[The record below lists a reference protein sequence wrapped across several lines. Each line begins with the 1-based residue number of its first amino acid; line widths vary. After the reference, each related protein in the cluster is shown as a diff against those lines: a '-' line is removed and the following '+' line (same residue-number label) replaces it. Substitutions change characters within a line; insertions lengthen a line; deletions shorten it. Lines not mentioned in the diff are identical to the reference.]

1 MKRAPEAVVVLL
13 ATAAF
18 GAAAVVAHRRQ
29 RQAELSP
36 YPSVENPGPRGLAA
50 LHTWLSETG
59 RAPAVLA
66 DHGDVPPP
74 GAALVLA
81 APRAEIE
88 PADADALLDHVARGG
103 LLVWAVD
110 REGAQPEMERRL
122 QVYRPRAHRP
132 PPPAGVAV
140 AIAPHPLFAGLSLR
154 TGGGAVASRAPAA
167 LAVAGLVDGAA
178 VHPTAVSLPWG
189 RGEVLLL
196 ESAEPLQNSA
206 IAEADDL
213 ELWAR
218 LAARRTVAFDERFL
232 APRAATAPPSTRAIA
247 ALAAQ
252 GLAAALAFFWAR
264 GRRLGAVRPPPP
276 PGSTRTAADY
286 LASLSALYRRARA
299 EPRLAE
305 EAWRRLRGEL
315 WRRAGVPPALSD
327 GEAARRL
334 ERTRAEAAARLRY
347 AAALRAEAAKGGP
360 ARLLALVRAA
370 AQVEAALALTP
381 AGRAATVGAAPRH
394 PLPAA
399 GGQAG

>member
-1 MKRAPEAVVVLL
+1 MKRVPEAAVVLL

-50 LHTWLSETG
+50 LRTWLSETG
-59 RAPAVLA
+59 RAPVVLA
-66 DHGDVPPP
+66 DRGDVPPP

-122 QVYRPRAHRP
+122 QVHRPRALRR
-132 PPPAGVAV
+132 PPAGVAV

-154 TGGGAVASRAPAA
+154 TGGATVASRAPAA
-167 LAVAGLVDGAA
+167 LAVSGLVDGAA

-315 WRRAGVPPALSD
+315 WRRAGVPPALPD

-394 PLPAA
+394 TLPAA
-399 GGQAG
+399 GDQAG